1 MADKER
7 ADRLEQSSVDAA
19 IEGLKA
25 LLILNGGACLA
36 LLTFLASAISDT
48 EASQTYAP
56 LINGMMKSLVA
67 FSVGAGLSVLTTLF
81 AYLANQAYAAHLR
94 YGRDSWGTG
103 ERWNLT
109 AIACALFSL
118 VCFFT
123 GVGLIWLAAPV

>member
-1 MADKER
+1 MNDNER
-7 ADRLEQSSVDAA
+7 ADRLEQSSVEAA

-36 LLTFLASAISDT
+36 VLTFLATAISDT
-48 EASQTYAP
+48 EASQAYAA
-56 LINGMMKSLVA
+56 LIKGMMRSLVA

-103 ERWNLT
+103 ERWNFT
-109 AIACALFSL
+109 AIASAILSLF
-118 VCFFT
+118 CFFI
-123 GVGLIWLAAPV
+123 GVALIWRAAPM